1 MAEARFADL
10 SVDHHVHWLE
20 YVGASDTPHAFI
32 SEDDDDDDDDDVT
45 WRGARYRALL
55 DLRRVSAAVR
65 TAVEVRVRDAV
76 AEACFEVM
84 GAYRR
89 MLDAPGQGGVAGLP
103 QFMSNA
109 AWRLPES
116 CKRQRLINCLPCF
129 VQLPRTEHVYAAFLE
144 TCGGAPPNVPSLL
157 ERLLPAES
165 AAAVLVDQEPVQFE
179 SVGSVGRAHVLQ
191 PVDVVV
197 DAKVREARFR
207 HDVSIFHHSAI
218 K

>member
-20 YVGASDTPHAFI
+20 YVGTSNTTPNAST
-32 SEDDDDDDDDDVT
+32 SEDDDEDVT
-45 WRGARYRALL
+45 GRGARYRALL

-89 MLDAPGQGGVAGLP
+89 MLDAPGQGGVTGLP

-116 CKRQRLINCLPCF
+116 CKRQRLINCHPCWNVSYRRNQRRRQRLWTKSPF
-129 VQLPRTEHVYAAFLE
+129 TAVTALRELLAGPAAHLLAPS
-144 TCGGAPPNVPSLL
+144 CGGGSARAAMAP
-157 ERLLPAES
+157 A
-165 AAAVLVDQEPVQFE
+165 
-179 SVGSVGRAHVLQ
+179 
-191 PVDVVV
+191 
-197 DAKVREARFR
+197 
-207 HDVSIFHHSAI
+207 
-218 K
+218 